1 VVNNEKQQ
9 IVQYMKEKEV
19 DAVALVPGTNLRYI
33 TGNKLSQSERLFLYF
48 LKHDGQG
55 IYLVPEVEK
64 SKIIMSDQDSVFS
77 YTDGEGPSSLVDKI
91 KDLLPESQKTALE
104 TNNMRLFEFE
114 FLSKLGMKSY
124 IDVAETL
131 NPLRIQKN
139 ADEISKQQKAVDIL
153 EESLKATLPFIEVGK
168 TEMEIAAQLEYEMRV
183 RGSEGTPFSTIVAS
197 GYRGALP
204 HGRASEKIIENGD
217 LIVIDFGSIYKG
229 YVGDMTRTVGIGDIN
244 AEQREVYNIVKSAIS
259 NAIDAIKIGE
269 KVSNIDT
276 VARNT
281 IKNAGYGD
289 YFTHRL
295 GHGIGLDAHESPYIS
310 QSDQNIIQ
318 SGMTFTI
325 EPGIYLENKFGI
337 RIEDNIAVTEDKI
350 INLMNMNQ
358 DLIILP

>member
-1 VVNNEKQQ
+1 
-9 IVQYMKEKEV
+9 MKEKEV

-244 AEQREVYNIVKSAIS
+244 AEQSEEYNIVKSELS
-259 NAIDAIKIGE
+259 IDIYSIIIGE
-269 KVSNIDT
+269 KVYNI
-276 VARNT
+276 
-281 IKNAGYGD
+281 
-289 YFTHRL
+289 
-295 GHGIGLDAHESPYIS
+295 
-310 QSDQNIIQ
+310 
-318 SGMTFTI
+318 
-325 EPGIYLENKFGI
+325 
-337 RIEDNIAVTEDKI
+337 
-350 INLMNMNQ
+350 
-358 DLIILP
+358 